1 MNTLFLAR
9 SAAVLALVAASCQTP
24 DYGRPLPPGAP
35 ALLPLKKGEV
45 RPRFASCWYDRNE
58 LMPALDRSIEWFGRP
73 SSQQHFPMEGVT
85 HERARASVMRF
96 RDLLV
101 SCRDGDEFDSRVS
114 QEFQILKSAGWNG
127 KGGGVLFT
135 GYCTPILDGSLTAD
149 ASYRYPL
156 YALPPDLVK
165 GPQGEILGQK
175 LADGSLAPYPTR
187 AAIEA
192 SGHLKGKQ
200 LELVYLR
207 DPLDAFIAHV
217 NGSAVIRLPD
227 GSEKKFGYHGKN
239 GREYRSLGRALV
251 RDKHIPAKDISLAT
265 IRAWGEKNPELLQQY
280 INEDDSFVFFLPI
293 DGPPKGSLNVEVE
306 PGRTLATDKA
316 LFPRGGLV
324 YVDVKAPS
332 KANSAYAY
340 DRMMVDQDTGG
351 AIRTAGRADLYIGVG
366 DDAEAIAG
374 ATKYP
379 GQMYYLFVK
388 PEYSSAPIER

>member
-1 MNTLFLAR
+1 MKFSTIAR
-9 SAAVLALVAASCQTP
+9 CALLVALGAAACQTP

-45 RPRFASCWYDRNE
+45 RPRFASTWYDREE
-58 LMPALDRSIEWFGRP
+58 LYPALDRSIEWFDRP
-73 SSQQHFPMEGVT
+73 SSQRHFPIEGIT
-85 HERARASVMRF
+85 HEQARASVRRF

-101 SCRDGDEFDSRVS
+101 QSRDGDEFDSRVI
-114 QEFQILKSAGWNG
+114 QEFVILKSAGWNA

-135 GYCTPILDGSLTAD
+135 GYCTPILDGSMTAD
-149 ASYRYPL
+149 ATYRHPL

-165 GPQGEILGQK
+165 AKDGEILGQK
-175 LADGSLAPYPTR
+175 QADGSIRPYPTR

-192 SGHLKGKQ
+192 SGMLKGKN

-227 GSEKKFGYHGKN
+227 GTEKKFGYHGKN
-239 GREYRSLGRALV
+239 GREYRSLGKALV
-251 RDKHIPAKDISLAT
+251 RDKHIPAKDISLAA
-265 IRAWGEKNPELLQQY
+265 IRAWGEKNPDLLQKY
-280 INEDDSFVFFLPI
+280 IEEDDSFVFFLPI
-293 DGPPKGSLNVEVE
+293 DGTPKGSLNVDVE

-324 YVDVKAPS
+324 YVDVKAPA
-332 KANSAYAY
+332 KAQTAYIY

-351 AIRTAGRADLYIGVG
+351 AIRTAGRADIYIGIG
-366 DDAEAIAG
+366 DEAEQIAG

-379 GQMYYLFVK
+379 GQMYYLFLK
-388 PEYSSAPIER
+388 PQYVGAPPQN